1 MKILVFSSTP
11 WNTDNSFGSTYSNI
25 FEGLDD
31 LEFANIYCSYG
42 SPKNNITGVYFQ
54 IAEKSLLRNLFDPK
68 VKTGRVVVNDNN
80 PVNLTEGQASVIK
93 TVKIMRWRIFFWMR
107 RFLWWIGR
115 WQSKEL
121 IAFIKDFKP
130 EIIFVPLYHS
140 TYLNS
145 IILFIKKITGVKMV
159 AYVSDDVYTLKQF
172 SLSPFYWFDR
182 IITRRM
188 VKKTVDQ
195 CEHLYVISD
204 IQKKEYEKCFNKKCS
219 ILTKGS
225 DFTGNAP
232 LKEVLNKPLKIVY
245 TGNIGAGRWR
255 TLARIGRQ
263 LHKINQEEIRAQ
275 LYIYSMTP
283 LSRKMEQALIIENT
297 SFFMGGVPSEKIPG
311 IQADADVLVHVE
323 PTNLKERLEVRH
335 SFSTKIV
342 DYFHAARSV
351 FAVGTPDVASI
362 NYLIENDAAIVATTE
377 KEIFDQLNEM
387 TNNPKLIIDYA
398 QKAWEFGKRN
408 HQIDIIQKRLYED
421 LVKLVKDN

>member
-1 MKILVFSSTP
+1 
-11 WNTDNSFGSTYSNI
+11 
-25 FEGLDD
+25 
-31 LEFANIYCSYG
+31 
-42 SPKNNITGVYFQ
+42 
-54 IAEKSLLRNLFDPK
+54 
-68 VKTGRVVVNDNN
+68 
-80 PVNLTEGQASVIK
+80 
-93 TVKIMRWRIFFWMR
+93 
-107 RFLWWIGR
+107 
-115 WQSKEL
+115 
-121 IAFIKDFKP
+121 
-130 EIIFVPLYHS
+130 
-140 TYLNS
+140 
-145 IILFIKKITGVKMV
+145 
-159 AYVSDDVYTLKQF
+159 
-172 SLSPFYWFDR
+172 
-182 IITRRM
+182 
-188 VKKTVDQ
+188 
-195 CEHLYVISD
+195 
-204 IQKKEYEKCFNKKCS
+204 
-219 ILTKGS
+219 
-225 DFTGNAP
+225 